1 MQQTSNILECVELQ
15 TAKQVRNSVIW
26 LHGLGADGHD
36 FEAIVPE
43 LHLPA
48 ELGGVRFIFP
58 HAPIRPI
65 TVNSQQTMRAW
76 YDLTSMDFEYPQD
89 RAGILHSCAQVEQ
102 LIQRENQRGI
112 THEQI
117 ILAGFSQGGAIA
129 LHCGLHTPQPLAGLM
144 ILSSYLPLPK
154 DLKHPHKNQPIFIA
168 HGQHDPVIPL
178 QVAQH
183 SYQNLAQKQ
192 IPFEWHEYP
201 MAHSLCDAEIN
212 DISIWLQKT
221 LSG

>member
-15 TAKQVRNSVIW
+15 TAEQVKNSVIW

-43 LHLPA
+43 LHLPT

-65 TVNSQQTMRAW
+65 TINGQQTMRAW
-76 YDLTSMDFEYPQD
+76 YDLTSLDFEHPQD

-112 THEQI
+112 AHAQI

-129 LHCGLHTPQPLAGLM
+129 LHCGLHTSQPLAGLM

-168 HGQHDPVIPL
+168 HGQQDSVIPIH
-178 QVAQH
+178 VAQT
-183 SYQNLAQKQ
+183 SYQTLQQQQ
-192 IPFEWHEYP
+192 IPFQWSEYP
-201 MAHSLCDAEIN
+201 MAHSLCADEI
-212 DISIWLQKT
+212 DQIRTWLITT
-221 LSG
+221 LK